1 MIRKSFAVPPSPET
15 PDCFRKDT
23 AMNLKSCLLASLAG
37 ALWLSLT
44 VAAPAASPQ
53 VVNAELWNKN
63 DGSQGVTLNT
73 DHVRPGKVVFN
84 VKNIST
90 DEDHELLLAKAASP
104 DALPMDESSARVD
117 EDKLQGLQEL
127 GDVHPG
133 KMRSTTLTLK
143 AGKYMLFCNE
153 AGHFRAGM
161 YATFTVGP

>member
-1 MIRKSFAVPPSPET
+1 
-15 PDCFRKDT
+15 
-23 AMNLKSCLLASLAG
+23 MNPRSSYVLIPLVG

-44 VAAPAASPQ
+44 VAATAASPQ

-63 DGSQGVTLNT
+63 DGSQGVTLSTN
-73 DHVRPGKVVFN
+73 HIKPGKVVFN

-104 DALPMDESSARVD
+104 DALPMDESGARID
-117 EDKLQGLQEL
+117 EDKLQGLKEL

-143 AGKYMLFCNE
+143 AGNYMLFCNE
-153 AGHFRAGM
+153 AGHFKAGM
-161 YATFTVGP
+161 YATFTVAP